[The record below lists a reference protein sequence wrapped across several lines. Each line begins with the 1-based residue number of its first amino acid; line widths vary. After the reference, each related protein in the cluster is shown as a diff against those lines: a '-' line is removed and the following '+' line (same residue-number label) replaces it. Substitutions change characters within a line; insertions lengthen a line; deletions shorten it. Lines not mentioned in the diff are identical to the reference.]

1 MSVINKVL
9 ADLDRRGAPLILPD
23 YAIRAVPMRADKS
36 ILMRLM
42 LGAMLVGLAMTVALI
57 AQQKIST
64 TDFSSKYF
72 AGEYFFGE
80 ELNSP
85 PAALFVPSVAIP
97 AVVEI
102 VPIDQ
107 KITVAIAEPKKEIP
121 AALLLQNKKSARAPR
136 QVIEASS
143 LIKQMSKQQQADNE
157 FRSANILLQQ
167 ARTHEAVAGYKA
179 VLKLYPAHDAA
190 RLSLVDT
197 LLKNKQDAHAK
208 RVLKAGHFQF
218 PEHSGFAMLLARLQV
233 EHGELPQAL
242 KTLQQS
248 LRYAERQAD
257 YRAFMAALLQ
267 RQNLHQEAIAHYQAA
282 LQLNPNSGVW
292 LMGMGISLQ
301 ALQKNNEAIEVFKN
315 ALDTQ
320 SLNADLQAFVTQ
332 RLGQLA
338 AG

>member
-9 ADLDRRGAPLILPD
+9 VDLEKRGAPLTRVD
-23 YAIRAVPMRADKS
+23 SAICAVPARARRS
-36 ILMRLM
+36 VLMGLM
-42 LGAMLVGLAMTVALI
+42 AGATLIGIAMMASLI
-57 AQQKIST
+57 AQQKMGAT
-64 TDFSSKYF
+64 NF
-72 AGEYFFGE
+72 ASEYFRGE
-80 ELNSP
+80 DLNPP
-85 PAALFVPSVAIP
+85 PAALAHVPAAP
-97 AVVEI
+97 AVVELA
-102 VPIDQ
+102 PINPVRA
-107 KITVAIAEPKKEIP
+107 VAIVEPKQEISTAP
-121 AALLLQNKKSARAPR
+121 VPHNKKIARAPR
-136 QVIEASS
+136 PVIAANNP
-143 LIKQMSKQQQADNE
+143 IKQVSKQQQADNA
-157 FRSANILLQQ
+157 FRLANVLLQQ
-167 ARTHEAVAGYKA
+167 GRTQEAVAGYKA
-179 VLKLYPAHDAA
+179 VLKLYPAHDTA
-190 RLSLVDT
+190 RLTLVDV
-197 LLKNKQDAHAK
+197 LLKNKHEAHAE

-242 KTLQQS
+242 KTLRQS
-248 LRYAERQAD
+248 QRYAERQAD

-301 ALQKNNEAIEVFKN
+301 ALQKNNEAIAVFKN

-320 SLNADLQAFVTQ
+320 TLNADLQAFVTR

>member
-9 ADLDRRGAPLILPD
+9 VDLEKRGVPLTLADS
-23 YAIRAVPMRADKS
+23 AIRTVPARARKP
-36 ILMRLM
+36 ILMALM
-42 LGAMLVGLAMTVALI
+42 AGTLLIGIAMMAGLI
-57 AQQKIST
+57 AQKKIRVT
-64 TDFSSKYF
+64 EF
-72 AGEYFFGE
+72 ASEYFLGKD
-80 ELNSP
+80 LNPP
-85 PAALFVPSVAIP
+85 PAALVAAPAAMP

-102 VPIDQ
+102 SPINPAMA
-107 KITVAIAEPKKEIP
+107 VAIAGPKEEISAAP
-121 AALLLQNKKSARAPR
+121 APQSKKTARAPR
-136 QVIEASS
+136 QIIAANNP
-143 LIKQMSKQQQADNE
+143 IKQVSKQQQADNE
-157 FRSANILLQQ
+157 FRLANVLLQQ
-167 ARTHEAVAGYKA
+167 GRTQEAVAGYKA
-179 VLKLYPAHDAA
+179 LLKLDPAHDAA
-190 RLSLVDT
+190 RLTLVDV
-197 LLKNKQDAHAK
+197 LLKNKQEAHAE

-242 KTLQQS
+242 KTLRQS

-267 RQNLHQEAIAHYQAA
+267 RQNRHQEAITHYQTA

-301 ALQKNNEAIEVFKN
+301 ALQKNNEAIAVFKN

-320 SLNADLQAFVTQ
+320 SLSADLQAFVTQ

>member
-23 YAIRAVPMRADKS
+23 HAIRAVPMRADKS

-102 VPIDQ
+102 APIDQ

-167 ARTHEAVAGYKA
+167 ARTHEAAAGYKA

-190 RLSLVDT
+190 RLTLVDT

-320 SLNADLQAFVTQ
+320 TLNADLQAFVTQ